1 MQKFLGSLFD
11 VLRQGVHATA
21 NSTLFLFKIVNDGTE
36 AVRVKV
42 KLGRSS
48 VDLIEVLDGLE
59 VGDKVILSDM
69 SSYGN
74 ADRIHLIDEKHPS
87 SR

>member
-1 MQKFLGSLFD
+1 
-11 VLRQGVHATA
+11 VHATA
-21 NSTLFLFKIVNDGTE
+21 NSTVSLLKIVNEGKE
-36 AVRVKV
+36 VVRIKV

-48 VDLIEVLDGLE
+48 VNTIEVLEGLQ

-69 SSYGN
+69 SSLASYEN
-74 ADRIHLIDEKHPS
+74 ADRIRLTDEKHLS

>member
-1 MQKFLGSLFD
+1 
-11 VLRQGVHATA
+11 VHAVA
-21 NSTLFLFKIVNDGTE
+21 NSTVSLFKVVNDGTE
-36 AVRVKV
+36 VVLVKV

-48 VDLIEVLDGLE
+48 VNVIEVLDGLQ

-87 SR
+87 TAN